1 MPSGQIHKSSKSISD
16 LSKNNKGLFAQNIS
30 LPNLTNNNKI
40 ELENKKSS
48 IIEKYMNSDSENED
62 EIAVV
67 AKKTPLGFGKMLS

>member
-16 LSKNNKGLFAQNIS
+16 LSKNKKGLFAQNIS